1 MQFIHMLISQLI
13 SYSSNENIYTY
24 ILYLSYLSLENKYVP
39 WTLPNDKIKIRKMFN
54 KFTFG
59 NVFFI

>member
-1 MQFIHMLISQLI
+1 MQFIHILISQLI

-24 ILYLSYLSLENKYVP
+24 ILYLSLENKYVP

-59 NVFFI
+59 NVFLI